1 MAFAHPTLANG
12 VRLHHDKV
20 REQHVL
26 LFPEGALVLNETA
39 VEVLELCDGER
50 SLDDVAAV
58 LERALRRGRREGRR
72 LRAAR
77 RDRRE
82 GAGSR
87 CQRLRHPASSRR

>member
-26 LFPEGALVLNETA
+26 LFPEGALVLNDTA

-50 SLDDVAAV
+50 SLDDIAGV
-58 LERALRRGRREGRR
+58 LGERY
-72 LRAAR
+72 
-77 RDRRE
+77 E
-82 GAGSR
+82 GADVKDDVSELLDGIGER
-87 CQRLRHPASSRR
+87 GLVVDANG